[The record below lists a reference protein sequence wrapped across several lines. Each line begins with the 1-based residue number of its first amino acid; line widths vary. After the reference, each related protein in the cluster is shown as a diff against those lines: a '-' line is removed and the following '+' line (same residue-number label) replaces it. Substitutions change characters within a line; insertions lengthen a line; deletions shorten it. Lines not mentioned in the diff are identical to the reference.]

1 MTDAP
6 FRALPSGDTA
16 LVLEFGSK
24 IDQAVSRRV
33 LALHRRLRT
42 LDWQGVVA
50 SVPTFRSLLVHYDP
64 DLIAAEALEARLGAL
79 ADDVEDTPDQGRA
92 WRLPACYDAAVA
104 PDIDAV
110 AAATDLTPDQV
121 AACHSA
127 TAYHVYMIGFLPGYP
142 YMGDVPE
149 ALALPRREEPRL
161 AVPPGSLAIAT
172 TMTAVYPLE
181 SPGGW
186 HLIGRTPV
194 RLFDPARAEP
204 ILLAPGDTVRF
215 EPVALE
221 AYEALEDQAR
231 AGALSI
237 EAEGTEP

>member
-1 MTDAP
+1 MTDAQ
-6 FRALPSGDTA
+6 FRVLPSGDTA
-16 LVLEFGSK
+16 LVLEFGSE

-33 LALHRRLRT
+33 LALHRRLRD
-42 LDWQGVVA
+42 LDWRGVVG

-64 DLIAAEALEARLGAL
+64 DLIATEVLEEQLGAL
-79 ADDVEDTPDQGRA
+79 ADEVDDVADQGRS
-92 WRLPACYDAAVA
+92 WRLPACYDIAVA
-104 PDIDAV
+104 PDINDV
-110 AAATDLTPDQV
+110 ATTTDMTPDQV
-121 AACHSA
+121 VECHSG
-127 TAYHVYMIGFLPGYP
+127 TAYHVYMVGFLPGYP

-149 ALALPRREEPRL
+149 ALVLPRREEPRV

-186 HLIGRTPV
+186 HLIGRSPV

-215 EPVALE
+215 EPIDLDIYETLE
-221 AYEALEDQAR
+221 EQAR
-231 AGALSI
+231 AGALSV
-237 EAEGTEP
+237 EVEGPEL